1 MLARNT
7 DSLLSLAAWLRTQDP
22 NDVYNYASPRCCI
35 LSRYY
40 PAVGEG
46 TVSIGPGTVTFY
58 NRKVWEE
65 ARQRL
70 PFGFAWV
77 ASGHSNHWEQMGF
90 PAKDYPRHLF
100 RVEGEEIVSSLYSF
114 GLALARCEHLLSYME
129 KTHAGLP
136 LFSPVTCVV

>member
-7 DSLLSLAAWLRTQDP
+7 DSLLSLAAWLRTCDP
-22 NDVYNYASPRCCI
+22 NDVYNYASPRCCV

-46 TVSIGPGTVTFY
+46 IVSISPSTVTFY
-58 NRKVWEE
+58 NRKIWEQ
-65 ARQRL
+65 ARQPL

-77 ASGHSNHWEQMGF
+77 ASGHQRHWADMDF
-90 PAKDYPRHLF
+90 PMADYPCHLF
-100 RVEGEEIVSSLYSF
+100 HVEGDETVSSLYSF
-114 GLALARCEHLLSYME
+114 GLALDRCEHLIAYME

-136 LFSPVTCVV
+136 LFSPATCVV